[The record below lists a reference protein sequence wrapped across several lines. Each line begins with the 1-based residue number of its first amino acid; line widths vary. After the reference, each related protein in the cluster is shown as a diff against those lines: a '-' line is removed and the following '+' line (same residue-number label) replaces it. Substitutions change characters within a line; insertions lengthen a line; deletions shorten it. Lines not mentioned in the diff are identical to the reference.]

1 MLVCIHKYK
10 YFLLVEI
17 LHLNFFASSSQLLFE
32 NLPNICLLFG
42 LYASNVSPPPPPVC
56 LALQEGGTWP
66 VKTFCTKTAL
76 ASGTMNSGRQE
87 AADIDPAGSKIIFL
101 ARAQLIPMMSS
112 QSLMKTLKGA
122 EKYVWTVWTWHT
134 T

>member
-76 ASGTMNSGRQE
+76 ASGTLNSGRQE

-122 EKYVWTVWTWHT
+122 EKYVWTVWTWYT

>member
-1 MLVCIHKYK
+1 M
-10 YFLLVEI
+10 YFSLLINLKKFV
-17 LHLNFFASSSQLLFE
+17 ASSSQLLFE

-76 ASGTMNSGRQE
+76 ASGTLNSGRQE

>member
-1 MLVCIHKYK
+1 M
-10 YFLLVEI
+10 YFSLLINLKKFV
-17 LHLNFFASSSQLLFE
+17 ASSSQLLFE

>member
-1 MLVCIHKYK
+1 M
-10 YFLLVEI
+10 YFSLLIYYLKKFV
-17 LHLNFFASSSQLLFE
+17 ASSSQLLFE
-32 NLPNICLLFG
+32 NLPNICLLLG
-42 LYASNVSPPPPPVC
+42 LYASNVPPPPPPVC

-76 ASGTMNSGRQE
+76 ASGTLNSGRQE

-101 ARAQLIPMMSS
+101 ARAQPIPMMSS